1 MHEVIFDVDGT
12 LWDSTEQV
20 AVSWR
25 DTCSRYEIPCEH
37 ITGERLKKEVGKTLP
52 DIGFSLFPDLP
63 EDEAIRVTQE
73 ACDEENAYL
82 LSHPPGVFEEVP
94 GMLAALKAQGIP
106 VFIVSNCQS
115 GYIEVMLETSGLG
128 HLINGHLCAGDTGVP
143 KAETLGIAIEK
154 WKLRSPVYVGDTA
167 GDEASAGA
175 AGMPFIHAAYGFGT
189 AVRPACVI
197 SSPGQLPGI
206 LDSPELRKE
215 ES

>member
-1 MHEVIFDVDGT
+1 M
-12 LWDSTEQV
+12 
-20 AVSWR
+20 A
-25 DTCSRYEIPCEH
+25 
-37 ITGERLKKEVGKTLP
+37 
-52 DIGFSLFPDLP
+52 
-63 EDEAIRVTQE
+63 AIRVTQE

-106 VFIVSNCQS
+106 VYIVSNCQS

>member
-25 DTCSRYEIPCEH
+25 DTCSRYGIPCEH
-37 ITGERLKKEVGKTLP
+37 ITGERLKKEFGKTLP

-128 HLINGHLCAGDTGVP
+128 HLIDGHLCAGDTGVP
-143 KAETLGIAIEK
+143 KAETLGITIEK

-197 SSPGQLPGI
+197 SSPGELPGI
-206 LDSPELRKE
+206 LDSPELRK
-215 ES
+215 

>member
-25 DTCSRYEIPCEH
+25 DTCSRYGIPCEH
-37 ITGERLKKEVGKTLP
+37 ITGERLKKEFGKTLP

-128 HLINGHLCAGDTGVP
+128 HLIDGHLCAGDTGVP
-143 KAETLGIAIEK
+143 KAETLGIAIEQ

-197 SSPGQLPGI
+197 SSPGELPGI
-206 LDSPELRKE
+206 LDSPELRK
-215 ES
+215 

>member
-25 DTCSRYEIPCEH
+25 DTCNRYGIPCEH
-37 ITGERLKKEVGKTLP
+37 ITGERLKKEFGKTLP

-128 HLINGHLCAGDTGVP
+128 HLIDGHLCAGDTGVP

-167 GDEASAGA
+167 GDEVSAGA

-197 SSPGQLPGI
+197 SSPGELPGI
-206 LDSPELRKE
+206 LDSPELRK
-215 ES
+215 

>member
-25 DTCSRYEIPCEH
+25 DTCSRYGIPCDH
-37 ITGERLKKEVGKTLP
+37 ITGERLKKEFGKTLP

-63 EDEAIRVTQE
+63 HDEAIRITQE

-106 VFIVSNCQS
+106 VYIVSNCQS

-128 HLINGHLCAGDTGVP
+128 HLIDGHLCAGDTGVP
-143 KAETLGIAIEK
+143 KAETLGIAIKK
-154 WKLRSPVYVGDTA
+154 WNLRSPVYVGDTA

-197 SSPGQLPGI
+197 NSPGELPVILSSPDL
-206 LDSPELRKE
+206 
-215 ES
+215 